1 MAGFAAGASEAHTS
15 GADDLP
21 MHWKSAV
28 DKGSGRTYYFHEV
41 TKQTQWDLFS
51 IKKVLHFK
59 ILKKF
64 HIL

>member
-41 TKQTQWDLFS
+41 TKQTQWDRPTS
-51 IKKVLHFK
+51 SKRT
-59 ILKKF
+59 
-64 HIL
+64 